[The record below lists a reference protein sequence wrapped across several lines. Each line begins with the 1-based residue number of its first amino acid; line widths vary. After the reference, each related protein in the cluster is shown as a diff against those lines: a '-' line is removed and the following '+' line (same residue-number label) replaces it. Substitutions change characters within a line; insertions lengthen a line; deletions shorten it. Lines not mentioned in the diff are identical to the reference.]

1 MKRSEI
7 NAIMQDANSFI
18 KQHQFHL
25 PPFAYWT
32 PDEWRKKGP
41 EVREIV
47 DHQLGWDI
55 TDFGSGCYQDIG
67 LFLFTIRNGHQS
79 YLKTGK
85 GKIYAEKLLIV
96 DVNQVT
102 PLHFHWTK
110 MEDIINRGGGLL
122 VLELFNSRPD
132 QGLEDTDIEV
142 SVDGIQRTVAAGE
155 RVILRP
161 GESITLPTGLYHKFW
176 AENARV
182 LVGEVSVVNDDF
194 TDNHFYEPVGR
205 FAEIKEDEPPLYLLY
220 NDYDKYYPFKGS
232 SR

>member
-7 NAIMQDANSFI
+7 NTLMRDADSFI

-32 PDEWRKKGP
+32 PDEWRQKGP
-41 EVREIV
+41 EAHEIV

-55 TDFGSGCYQDIG
+55 TDFGSGRYQEIG
-67 LFLFTIRNGHQS
+67 LLLFTIRNGNQS
-79 YLKTGK
+79 FLKTGK

-122 VLELFNSRPD
+122 VLELFHSTPD
-132 QGLEDTDIEV
+132 YGLEDTEIEV
-142 SVDGIQRTVAAGE
+142 SVDGVRRTVLAGGQ
-155 RVILRP
+155 VVLRP
-161 GESITLPTGLYHKFW
+161 GQSITLPTRLYHKFW

-205 FAEIKEDEPPLYLLY
+205 FAEIEEDEPPLYLLY
-220 NDYDKYYPFKGS
+220 NDYEKYYPFKEP